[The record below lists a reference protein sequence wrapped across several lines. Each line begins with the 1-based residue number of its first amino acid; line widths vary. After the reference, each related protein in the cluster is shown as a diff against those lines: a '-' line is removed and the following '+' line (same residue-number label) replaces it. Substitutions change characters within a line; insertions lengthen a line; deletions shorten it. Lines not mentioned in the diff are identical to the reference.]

1 MRRPSVHSNVISE
14 RVPPT
19 ASREEPKLPERRFA
33 AHVILQQHTPGTQRA
48 CVAHSLPSY
57 ATVDGDVKHK
67 APDARVFLTW
77 SGEPISPHNV
87 TRRWIVPACTKLGLR
102 KATWLTFRRTYASWS
117 HDQGVPGKV
126 VAKLMGHT
134 NVDVTLNIY
143 TQAMDDSLR
152 TAVDRVGNR
161 LFNVVH

>member
-1 MRRPSVHSNVISE
+1 MP
-14 RVPPT
+14 
-19 ASREEPKLPERRFA
+19 
-33 AHVILQQHTPGTQRA
+33 
-48 CVAHSLPSY
+48 
-57 ATVDGDVKHK
+57 
-67 APDARVFLTW
+67 
-77 SGEPISPHNV
+77 
-87 TRRWIVPACTKLGLR
+87 KLGLR

-134 NVDVTLNIY
+134 NADVTLNIY

-161 LFNVVH
+161 LFNIVHSDEGSQEVNPREVRLRSCAASARQPSRDDENCEQNGQPGGLA